1 MWSCI
6 QGNFGPNSTFCGDD
20 LCHNVGLIL
29 SIASTAY
36 LIVCFPLG
44 LIFNV
49 LVLVVNLRHK
59 LSINM
64 PDVYF
69 TNMAL
74 AGLILNLVAFLQ
86 LLGPDHLLWPVW
98 TFGRELCMASFILF
112 NMAALV
118 SIYSAT
124 LLSLDCFIERALPH
138 TYMSSV
144 YNTKHVCSFV
154 WGGAAL
160 ASFSSL
166 LFYVCSKISEEVDD
180 CSKLQTKELGDAI
193 MFFTGLV
200 VPTAGVGYA
209 FRLILCPRKSHL
221 FQLAESSRLDPS
233 IQRLLLATV
242 LAQFALWLPYYLTLL
257 VSTAHFV
264 TRARDDVRFANLL
277 HFLRGGCELLAYVST
292 CAVPMIYKCLQR
304 TFDSR
309 LRLLIQDVQCG
320 LKWCLCNQRGLRQQH
335 IATVSQADLPME

>member
-6 QGNFGPNSTFCGDD
+6 QGDFGPNSTLCRDGF
-20 LCHNVGLIL
+20 CHNVSLIL
-29 SIASTAY
+29 SVASMAY
-36 LIVCFPLG
+36 LVVCFPLG
-44 LIFNV
+44 LTFNI
-49 LVLVVNLRHK
+49 LVLVVNFRHK

-74 AGLILNLVAFLQ
+74 AGLILNIVAFLQ

-124 LLSLDCFIERALPH
+124 LLSLDCFIEQALPH

-166 LFYVCSKISEEVDD
+166 LFYVCSKISEEVND

-200 VPTAGVGYA
+200 VPTAGVSYA
-209 FRLILCPRKSHL
+209 FRLILCPCKGRT

-233 IQRLLLATV
+233 VQRLLLVTV
-242 LAQFALWLPYYLTLL
+242 LVQFTLWLPYYLTLL

-264 TRARDDVRFANLL
+264 TRARDDTRFANLL
-277 HFLRGGCELLAYVST
+277 HFLRGACELLAYLST
-292 CAVPMIYKCLQR
+292 CAVPMIYKCLQK
-304 TFDSR
+304 TFNAR
-309 LRLLIQDVQCG
+309 LRLVIQDMRCR
-320 LKWCLCNQRGLRQQH
+320 LKGHEGNHCEIRQRYVV
-335 IATVSQADLPME
+335 TVSEAELPPE

>member
-6 QGNFGPNSTFCGDD
+6 QGDFGSNSTRCKDD
-20 LCHNVGLIL
+20 LCYNVGMVL
-29 SIASTAY
+29 SIASMAY
-36 LIVCFPLG
+36 LIFCFPLG

-74 AGLILNLVAFLQ
+74 AGLVLNLVAFLQ
-86 LLGPDHLLWPVW
+86 LLGPDHLIWPVW
-98 TFGRELCMASFILF
+98 TFGREICMASFILF

-118 SIYSAT
+118 SIHSAT
-124 LLSLDCFIERALPH
+124 LLSLDCFIEQALPH

-166 LFYVCSKISEEVDD
+166 LFYVCSKVSDEVHD

-193 MFFTGLV
+193 MFFTGFV
-200 VPTAGVGYA
+200 VPAVGVSYA
-209 FRLILCPRKSHL
+209 FRLILSARQDRPP
-221 FQLAESSRLDPS
+221 QLEESSHLDPS
-233 IQRLLLATV
+233 VRRLLLATV
-242 LAQFALWLPYYLTLL
+242 LVQFALWLPYYLTLL

-264 TRARDDVRFANLL
+264 TKTKDDTGFADVL
-277 HFLRGGCELLAYVST
+277 HFLRGACELLAYTST
-292 CAVPMIYKCLQR
+292 CVVPMLYKYLQK
-304 TFDSR
+304 TFDAR
-309 LRLLIQDVQCG
+309 LRLVIQDVQCG
-320 LKWCLCNQRGLRQQH
+320 IKGREIRQQH
-335 IATVSQADLPME
+335 VVTVSGADIIE

>member
-6 QGNFGPNSTFCGDD
+6 QGNFGPNSTFCSDD
-20 LCHNVGLIL
+20 LCHNISLTL
-29 SIASTAY
+29 SIASTVY

-44 LIFNV
+44 LIFNA
-49 LVLVVNLRHK
+49 LVLLVNLCHK
-59 LSINM
+59 SSINM

-124 LLSLDCFIERALPH
+124 LLCLDCFIEQALPH

-144 YNTKHVCSFV
+144 YNTRHVCSFV

-166 LFYVCSKISEEVDD
+166 LFYVCSKISEELSD

-200 VPTAGVGYA
+200 VPSAGVGYA
-209 FRLILCPRKSHL
+209 LRLLLCPRKSHP
-221 FQLAESSRLDPS
+221 FHLAESSRLDPS
-233 IQRLLLATV
+233 VQRLLLATV
-242 LAQFALWLPYYLTLL
+242 LVQFTLWLPYYLTLL

-264 TRARDDVRFANLL
+264 TRARDETWFANLL
-277 HFLRGGCELLAYVST
+277 HFLRGGCELLAYLST
-292 CAVPMIYKCLQR
+292 CAVPVIYRCLQE
-304 TFDSR
+304 TFDAR
-309 LRLLIQDVQCG
+309 LRRVLQDMRCG
-320 LKWCLCNQRGLRQQH
+320 LKWCLCNQRQARLQH
-335 IATVSQADLPME
+335 VATVSRAELPLE

>member
-6 QGNFGPNSTFCGDD
+6 QGNLGPNGTLCGDD
-20 LCHNVGLIL
+20 LCQNVGLLL
-29 SIASTAY
+29 SVASMAY
-36 LIVCFPLG
+36 LLVCFPLG

-49 LVLVVNLRHK
+49 LVLIVNLRHK

-86 LLGPDHLLWPVW
+86 LLSPDHLLWPVW
-98 TFGRELCMASFILF
+98 AFGREVCMGSFILF

-124 LLSLDCFIERALPH
+124 LLSLDCFIEQALPH

-144 YNTKHVCSFV
+144 YNTKHVCTFV

-166 LFYVCSKISEEVDD
+166 LFYICNKISDQTHD
-180 CSKLQTKELGDAI
+180 CSRLQTKELGDAI
-193 MFFTGLV
+193 MFFTGFLV
-200 VPTAGVGYA
+200 PAVGVSCALG
-209 FRLILCPRKSHL
+209 LILRKRRPLWLSGPPRP
-221 FQLAESSRLDPS
+221 EPS
-233 IQRLLLATV
+233 AQRLLLATV
-242 LAQFALWLPYYLTLL
+242 LVQFALWLPYNLALL
-257 VSTAHFV
+257 VSTAHFI
-264 TRARDDVRFANLL
+264 TRAEGSGRFLSRL
-277 HFLRGGCELLAYVST
+277 HFLRGACELLAYLST
-292 CAVPMIYKCLQR
+292 CAVPILYKYLQKA
-304 TFDSR
+304 FDTR
-309 LRLLIQDVQCG
+309 LKLVIQDVRCGIKGRAGTRRKGHQQC
-320 LKWCLCNQRGLRQQH
+320 
-335 IATVSQADLPME
+335 IITVSGAEISRQ